1 MSEPSAAPPAGA
13 RVVAP
18 IGCLFLPLLL
28 LVCVAYYLLFASDLG
43 IYDGEEGLW
52 QLALNA
58 HDHFIYLSTME
69 RIRDTELLYEMNNDV
84 GIALIYMALSWFL
97 PFLVDED
104 LALLALVFN
113 SVTLV
118 ACWVSYASICH
129 RLGLGTGG
137 KLSFFANLSLIYF
150 AQLINKD
157 MLTVLSFLLAVQ
169 LGLAGRRW
177 QLLLLVPFLA
187 LVRQQLALFMLMFVF
202 LMWARRP
209 VPRMVFL
216 YVVTSLVAAFLS
228 IFAAVIEPESLGD
241 GFSAF
246 LIGINQQFYV
256 GYLLLNPVRVLQY
269 VADAYASFWP
279 ATDTG
284 GIDAAKVLRW
294 PQLLL
299 LLFLARPLSTMVTR
313 FRHWLDTPARA
324 LVLVVVAYLLAWLMN
339 PTINARYV
347 MLITP
352 VLVLFALYAKRQL
365 RAQP

>member
-1 MSEPSAAPPAGA
+1 MSAPSPPGLLPM
-13 RVVAP
+13 RPVAP
-18 IGCLFLPLLL
+18 VGCLLLPLLL
-28 LVCVAYYLLFASDLG
+28 VACVVYYLLFAADLG
-43 IYDGEEGLW
+43 HYDGEEGFW

-84 GIALIYMALSWFL
+84 GIAVIYLALSALF
-97 PFLVDED
+97 PFLVDENLSL
-104 LALLALVFN
+104 LALLFN
-113 SVTLV
+113 GATLV
-118 ACWVSYASICH
+118 ACWVSYAAICR
-129 RLGLGTGG
+129 RLELGTSG
-137 KLSFFANLSLIYF
+137 KLTFFANLSLIYF

-157 MLTVLSFLLAVQ
+157 MLTVLAFLLAVQ

-177 QLLLLVPFLA
+177 PLLLLVPLLV

-209 VPRMVFL
+209 MPRIFLL

-246 LIGINQQFYV
+246 LIGVNQQLYV

-269 VADAYASFWP
+269 IADAYASFLP
-279 ATDTG
+279 TTDTG

-299 LLFLARPLSTMVTR
+299 LLYLARPLSTMVTR
-313 FRHWLDTPARA
+313 FRAWLDTPARA

-352 VLVLFALYAKRQL
+352 VLVLFALYARKQL
-365 RAQP
+365 RARA